1 MDLAA
6 CLVLLE
12 RVVLVLQE
20 RLLSSDHHSNISW
33 SIFRKKKKRFMGKS
47 REEESNNIP
56 NRDGN

>member
-20 RLLSSDHHSNISW
+20 RLLSSELVITTR
-33 SIFRKKKKRFMGKS
+33 IFPGQYSEKKEEKKRNYEVK
-47 REEESNNIP
+47 
-56 NRDGN
+56 